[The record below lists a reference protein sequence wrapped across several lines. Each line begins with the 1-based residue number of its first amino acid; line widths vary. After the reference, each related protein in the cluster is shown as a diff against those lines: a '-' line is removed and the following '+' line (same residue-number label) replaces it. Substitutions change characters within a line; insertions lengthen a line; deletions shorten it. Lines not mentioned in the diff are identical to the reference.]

1 MAEAR
6 RALKHRLAEAIE
18 ASHRRMLDR
27 CFAAQGPEADEALAK
42 KYARLID
49 ELAALPRE
57 QLLGLRFLSGSQIG
71 KNGVEEG
78 FRPSTDDLLLFRRFA
93 ESAGYGFGVADI
105 RGRISYV
112 NPALCR
118 MIGERAA
125 EDARGHTFYEYFPES
140 DRHLLLRK
148 VVPTVLQEGQ
158 WTGELTLLS
167 TSGRQ
172 TATLQSFFI
181 ISEGRSSAPSLG
193 TLIID
198 ISNRKRAE
206 EAVRESEERFRTAFE
221 NSTVGIYRTTPDG
234 RILLANPALVKMLGY
249 SSFEEISGRNLED
262 NSYEPQYSR
271 AQFKDRLV
279 QTGRLS
285 GLESAWLRRDGT
297 ILHVRESAQAV
308 RDSQG
313 EVLYFEGIAEDIT
326 DRKLAEE
333 ALRASEESFR
343 ALAENA
349 SDGIV
354 IAVGD
359 GKHAFAN
366 HRMAEIS
373 GYALEELP
381 SMGFRELAAPEHVQM
396 LAENFRLRL
405 AGKTPPS
412 EYETM
417 LLRKDGVRVPVEVS
431 GARTAWHGRVAD
443 IVLVRDI
450 TERKRAEAALRE
462 SEERYRKLIENIS
475 EFFYTV
481 DLNGRITYAS
491 PTSTQ
496 MSGHEVAEVIGSD
509 IFAYV
514 HPDDCERARANVRAT
529 LAGGDVGSQDY
540 RLRQKS
546 GEYQWVRVSTRTI
559 RENGVPVGISGVIV
573 NIQPVKTAQH
583 DLEEARAQF
592 ASMSDAMTDGVVI
605 VRGERILFA
614 NDAFARM
621 VGRLPGEVIGLSPRD
636 MLFPGERERLKSIA
650 DRLSPGELLR
660 FTNIRIQRKDG
671 TEKRLAMVVQGIRM
685 DGQDG
690 LLCIARE
697 DRFARPEE
705 QA

>member
-373 GYALEELP
+373 GYALEELL

-431 GARTAWHGRVAD
+431 GARQEKG
-443 IVLVRDI
+443 
-450 TERKRAEAALRE
+450 
-462 SEERYRKLIENIS
+462 N
-475 EFFYTV
+475 
-481 DLNGRITYAS
+481 
-491 PTSTQ
+491 
-496 MSGHEVAEVIGSD
+496 
-509 IFAYV
+509 
-514 HPDDCERARANVRAT
+514 
-529 LAGGDVGSQDY
+529 
-540 RLRQKS
+540 
-546 GEYQWVRVSTRTI
+546 
-559 RENGVPVGISGVIV
+559 
-573 NIQPVKTAQH
+573 
-583 DLEEARAQF
+583 
-592 ASMSDAMTDGVVI
+592 
-605 VRGERILFA
+605 
-614 NDAFARM
+614 
-621 VGRLPGEVIGLSPRD
+621 
-636 MLFPGERERLKSIA
+636 RER
-650 DRLSPGELLR
+650 
-660 FTNIRIQRKDG
+660 
-671 TEKRLAMVVQGIRM
+671 
-685 DGQDG
+685 
-690 LLCIARE
+690 
-697 DRFARPEE
+697 
-705 QA
+705 